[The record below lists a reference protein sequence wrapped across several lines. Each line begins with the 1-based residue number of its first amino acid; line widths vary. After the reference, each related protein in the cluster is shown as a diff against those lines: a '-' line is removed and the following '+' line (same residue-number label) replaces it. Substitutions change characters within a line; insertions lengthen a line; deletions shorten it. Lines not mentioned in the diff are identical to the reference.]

1 MNEWQTIPEMVLSAG
16 ERFGDAEAIVDGS
29 LRITFTELTDR
40 VRRAANPTA
49 ARLTRSVSSVKV
61 IRNDPSTTAYAS
73 PKSSPAL
80 QTLSGSASHSFTP
93 ASTERG

>member
-40 VRRAANPTA
+40 VRRAAGAFA
-49 ARLTRSVSSVKV
+49 AHPIGQLGEG
-61 IRNDPSTTAYAS
+61 DP
-73 PKSSPAL
+73 
-80 QTLSGSASHSFTP
+80 Q
-93 ASTERG
+93 

>member
-40 VRRAANPTA
+40 VRRAAGAFA
-49 ARLTRSVSSVKV
+49 AMGIDRGGGGPAF
-61 IRNDPSTTAYAS
+61 PSGPPVRPS
-73 PKSSPAL
+73 GSSPP
-80 QTLSGSASHSFTP
+80 SGC
-93 ASTERG
+93 

>member
-40 VRRAANPTA
+40 VRRAAGAFAAMGIDRGGTA
-49 ARLTRSVSSVKV
+49 LPSGRP
-61 IRNDPSTTAYAS
+61 IRPSG
-73 PKSSPAL
+73 SSPP
-80 QTLSGSASHSFTP
+80 SGC
-93 ASTERG
+93 

>member
-40 VRRAANPTA
+40 VRRAAGA
-49 ARLTRSVSSVKV
+49 FAAMGIDRGGGGARL
-61 IRNDPSTTAYAS
+61 PSGAPFRPGGFS
-73 PKSSPAL
+73 PPW
-80 QTLSGSASHSFTP
+80 GC
-93 ASTERG
+93 

>member
-40 VRRAANPTA
+40 VRRAAGAFGGMGIDGGGGTA
-49 ARLTRSVSSVKV
+49 L
-61 IRNDPSTTAYAS
+61 PSGRPVRPS
-73 PKSSPAL
+73 GSSPP
-80 QTLSGSASHSFTP
+80 SGC
-93 ASTERG
+93 